1 MFHLWIKQVIS
12 FTGKMFEKHLRKSD
26 ILSKDAGF
34 MVGVPT
40 DLFLLCAHDYSTKL
54 HGLLSLFFLQCMTI
68 RPKFRVNID
77 FFFFFFHLY
86 TTMWPK
92 IMVLI
97 DLIFLFLHSHLI
109 KNEGPHWFVSFI
121 CTSPFGQITWS
132 SFICF
137 FFCLRPFDQKLW
149 STLMYFLHLYTIIW
163 PKIRV
168 LMNLIFLF
176 VHNH

>member
-1 MFHLWIKQVIS
+1 MQDLWSGSPLIY
-12 FTGKMFEKHLRKSD
+12 FFY
-26 ILSKDAGF
+26 
-34 MVGVPT
+34 
-40 DLFLLCAHDYSTKL
+40 AHT
-54 HGLLSLFFLQCMTI
+54 TI
-68 RPKFRVNID
+68 RRNYMVFFHYSFFSAWPFDQNLGSILI

-109 KNEGPHWFVSFI
+109 KNEGPHWFISFI

-137 FFCLRPFDQKLW
+137 FFCLRPFDQKLG